1 MTITHLP
8 LTDELALSSDEID
21 TFISSIESSPY
32 SSIVIT
38 GTKTCSTEVEQE
50 YTVEEIQAPT
60 EDFKYTIDV
69 ENSRLLV
76 KPTFFGITDY
86 LDGIYHLDVKL
97 VKVDD
102 AGYIQFSNCLFVD
115 ITYKCKVA
123 ANLKNIILENK
134 NLQDNEKVSSII
146 HILHYS
152 LVNGSNCDCNC
163 AEMCIV
169 FNELTNLLTN
179 INPQILQDCGC

>member
-86 LDGIYHLDVKL
+86 LDGI
-97 VKVDD
+97 
-102 AGYIQFSNCLFVD
+102 
-115 ITYKCKVA
+115 
-123 ANLKNIILENK
+123 
-134 NLQDNEKVSSII
+134 
-146 HILHYS
+146 
-152 LVNGSNCDCNC
+152 
-163 AEMCIV
+163 
-169 FNELTNLLTN
+169 
-179 INPQILQDCGC
+179 